1 MILNHFGDF
10 MILISKHLLS
20 GDFDFKSLLF

>member
-10 MILISKHLLS
+10 MILISNHLLS
-20 GDFDFKSLLF
+20 DDLKF